1 MGQYFLLLLG
11 FIHFVCILLAKHINL
26 NVYVFLLYPISLAV
40 KDFSDLFL
48 MCFEYYLCN
57 SIYFLGIWLQTLQ
70 AFLLR
75 KYRSIFTFGVFFTT
89 PWPFSLALEVLTE

>member
-1 MGQYFLLLLG
+1 MGRYF
-11 FIHFVCILLAKHINL
+11 FVVAWFYTFC
-26 NVYVFLLYPISLAV
+26 LYPISQTHQFECLCFSPVPISFAV

-48 MCFEYYLCN
+48 ICFEYYLCN

-70 AFLLR
+70 AFILR
-75 KYRSIFTFGVFFTT
+75 KYLSIFTFWVFFTT